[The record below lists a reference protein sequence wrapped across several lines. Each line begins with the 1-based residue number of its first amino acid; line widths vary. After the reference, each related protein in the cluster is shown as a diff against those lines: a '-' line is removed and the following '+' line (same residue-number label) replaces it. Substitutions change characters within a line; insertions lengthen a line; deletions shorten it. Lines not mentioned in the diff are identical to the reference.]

1 MTIQTFYND
10 LLLISFLLA
19 AIVFVT
25 LFFFTAPYGRHTRK
39 GWGPAVRNKLAW
51 IVMESPSP
59 LLFAVCFLV
68 GKNHSPVPL
77 IFLALWEAHYIHRAF
92 IYPFSLR
99 GDKMMPVSV
108 ILMAITFNL
117 MNAFLNGRYVFT
129 LSTQYTTHWLV
140 DPRFICGIALFVIG
154 YLINRSSDSIL
165 RNLRAPGETG
175 YKIPQ
180 TGLYR
185 WISSPNYFGEIIVWS
200 GWALATWSLPG
211 LAFAVWTIANLAPRA
226 RSNHIWY
233 RETFPDYPKNRKA
246 LVPGLW

>member
-1 MTIQTFYND
+1 
-10 LLLISFLLA
+10 
-19 AIVFVT
+19 
-25 LFFFTAPYGRHTRK
+25 
-39 GWGPAVRNKLAW
+39 
-51 IVMESPSP
+51 
-59 LLFAVCFLV
+59 
-68 GKNHSPVPL
+68 
-77 IFLALWEAHYIHRAF
+77 
-92 IYPFSLR
+92 
-99 GDKMMPVSV
+99 
-108 ILMAITFNL
+108 MAITFNL

-211 LAFAVWTIANLAPRA
+211 LAFAVWTFANLAPRA
-226 RSNHIWY
+226 RSNHKWY
-233 RETFPDYPKNRKA
+233 RETFPDYPESRKA
-246 LVPGLW
+246 LLPGLW